1 MVLRDHEEYAPGG
14 SVKSKTEVLGET
26 IRYAAAQ
33 AKVPVYVTENGIAT
47 EDDSR
52 RIEHIRQALTAVRKC
67 LDDRIDVRGYIHWT
81 LMDNF
86 EWMSGFRPKFGL
98 MAVNRSTQ
106 ERLPRPS
113 ARFLGDIAR
122 RNGI

>member
-1 MVLRDHEEYAPGG
+1 
-14 SVKSKTEVLGET
+14 
-26 IRYAAAQ
+26 
-33 AKVPVYVTENGIAT
+33 
-47 EDDSR
+47 
-52 RIEHIRQALTAVRKC
+52 
-67 LDDRIDVRGYIHWT
+67 
-81 LMDNF
+81 MDNF

-122 RNGI
+122 RNGV